1 MCLAFTIH
9 CALLGEEGMKRLAAL
24 NHEAAVKLA
33 DRLAKVPGVE
43 LVTPHFFNEFTLR
56 LKSLPPRLSMR
67 SRKRACSA
75 ACARR
80 AFCLTTRRWRTF
92 SSSPPPK

>member
-43 LVTPHFFNEFTLR
+43 LVTPHFFNEFT
-56 LKSLPPRLSMR
+56 P
-67 SRKRACSA
+67 A
-75 ACARR
+75 
-80 AFCLTTRRWRTF
+80 
-92 SSSPPPK
+92 